1 MTDLEMRDM
10 LVEHMGKGF
19 LENIVALFKQEPPL
33 ARYIPDM
40 ISQESLGVR
49 LGAAALV
56 EEMAADHAEI
66 MKHAMPGLI
75 RLLKH
80 ENPTVRGDAAS
91 LLGTIGDVSAR
102 ESLSALLDDEHAAV
116 RDVVRIALE
125 ELEQGSV

>member
-1 MTDLEMRDM
+1 MTDAEMRDM
-10 LVEHMGKGF
+10 LVEHMGRGF
-19 LENIVALFKQEPPL
+19 LENIVALIKQEPLL
-33 ARYIPDM
+33 ARYVPDM
-40 ISQESLGVR
+40 ISQENLGVR

-56 EEMAADHAEI
+56 EELSAGHGDILSHAV
-66 MKHAMPGLI
+66 PGLI
-75 RLLKH
+75 RLLTH

-125 ELEQGSV
+125 EMEQREA